1 LSKGE
6 RKYSRGSCFGCFA
19 PLEATKLSIVAILQ
33 INLTFDGQVI
43 VTIVVNSK
51 TKSKICGD
59 TVVNVFAF
67 IFRRESLVIMNVSH
81 LSYGVVPVAFIISR
95 ICHCRNRK

>member
-1 LSKGE
+1 LVV
-6 RKYSRGSCFGCFA
+6 FA

-33 INLTFDGQVI
+33 INLTFDGQAI

-59 TVVNVFAF
+59 TVANVFAF

-81 LSYGVVPVAFIISR
+81 LSTE
-95 ICHCRNRK
+95 

>member
-1 LSKGE
+1 LVV
-6 RKYSRGSCFGCFA
+6 FA
-19 PLEATKLSIVAILQ
+19 PLEATKLSIIAILQ
-33 INLTFDGQVI
+33 INLTFDGQAI

-81 LSYGVVPVAFIISR
+81 LSTE
-95 ICHCRNRK
+95 

>member
-1 LSKGE
+1 LVV
-6 RKYSRGSCFGCFA
+6 FA
-19 PLEATKLSIVAILQ
+19 GLEATKLSIVAILQ
-33 INLTFDGQVI
+33 INLTFDGQAI

-59 TVVNVFAF
+59 AVVNVFAF

-81 LSYGVVPVAFIISR
+81 LSTE
-95 ICHCRNRK
+95 